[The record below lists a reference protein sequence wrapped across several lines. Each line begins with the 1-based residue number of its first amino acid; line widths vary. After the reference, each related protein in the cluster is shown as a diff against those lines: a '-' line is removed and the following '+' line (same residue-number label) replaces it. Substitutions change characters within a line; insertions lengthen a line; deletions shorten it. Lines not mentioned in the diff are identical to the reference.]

1 MRWSSLVVLLAITV
15 GSGAAL
21 AVSVTN
27 RDDKGYKVTVIEG
40 DAKQDHI
47 VQPSGVLQGVCLKGC
62 LIRLGDSQN
71 DEYELEGTEIVSIE
85 DGYLYYDG
93 PAAGGETAPGST
105 TQPPSSDKPATPQP
119 K

>member
-1 MRWSSLVVLLAITV
+1 MRWSSLIILLAMSV
-15 GSGAAL
+15 WNGAAH

-27 RDDKGYKVTVIEG
+27 RDDKPYKVTVVEG
-40 DAKQDHI
+40 DLKQDHT
-47 VQPSGVLQGVCLKGC
+47 VAPAGVLQGVCLKGC

-71 DEYELEGTEIVSIE
+71 DEYELDGTEIVSIE

-93 PAAGGETAPGST
+93 PLAGTEAAPGST
-105 TQPPSSDKPATPQP
+105 TQPPPSDKPTIAPP